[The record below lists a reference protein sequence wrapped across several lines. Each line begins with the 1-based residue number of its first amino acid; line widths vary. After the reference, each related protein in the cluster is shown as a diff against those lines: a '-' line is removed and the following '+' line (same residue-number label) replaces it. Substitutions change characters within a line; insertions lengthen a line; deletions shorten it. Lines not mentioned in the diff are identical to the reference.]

1 MIKTLLFTTLIILQT
16 TVSAATLK
24 NIKGTITVNSIRT
37 EKERKVSEG
46 DIIFAIGKGS
56 SVQIFFEDGSRSLLR
71 NGQIIISEEKKD
83 KNTTVSLIRGVFF
96 THKAKSPTKFDVKT
110 KFASMGVR
118 GTKFYID
125 QSEKETYLCVCEGK
139 VEISNEISKEE
150 VEKNEDAHVSKRN
163 KIEATQANNDMLS
176 MAWDGFKEMGLV
188 EKSQ

>member
-1 MIKTLLFTTLIILQT
+1 
-16 TVSAATLK
+16 
-24 NIKGTITVNSIRT
+24 
-37 EKERKVSEG
+37 
-46 DIIFAIGKGS
+46 
-56 SVQIFFEDGSRSLLR
+56 
-71 NGQIIISEEKKD
+71 
-83 KNTTVSLIRGVFF
+83 
-96 THKAKSPTKFDVKT
+96 
-110 KFASMGVR
+110 MGVR